1 MFWGEGTAC
10 AKAWVKGKNSTLY
23 PSPPSTLCDSCSSPA
38 LAPIQLTQAPVPTA
52 SPWPVSSG
60 AGARLGFWAEQRGG
74 NPEGGTWAEAKGS
87 SQSWEGQRDGE
98 DMELV
103 GQENTCDDHQGSKS
117 PTQLT
122 FEDLG
127 ICALGR

>member
-60 AGARLGFWAEQRGG
+60 AGARLGFWAEQRGEIQKEE
-74 NPEGGTWAEAKGS
+74 P
-87 SQSWEGQRDGE
+87 GQRPRAPARAG
-98 DMELV
+98 
-103 GQENTCDDHQGSKS
+103 K
-117 PTQLT
+117 
-122 FEDLG
+122 
-127 ICALGR
+127 GRGMGRIWS